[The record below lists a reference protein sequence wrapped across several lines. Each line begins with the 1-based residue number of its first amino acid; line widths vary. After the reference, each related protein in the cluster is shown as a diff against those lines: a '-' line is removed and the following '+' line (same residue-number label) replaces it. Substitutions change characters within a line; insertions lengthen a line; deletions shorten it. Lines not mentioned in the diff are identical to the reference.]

1 MSQRLVI
8 NNIID
13 GKVVNAMYYHWSAR
27 TGPALEEIMVLRE
40 DIIAFYHHNILDTN
54 KPIENFNQACLKA
67 SSGISGAHG
76 DSWKYANKNFGYDKQ
91 TVTQTEGII
100 AFTKEDMDDFT
111 DWSDGTVWIHWKLDH
126 NKNID
131 IENSTFNF
139 TQLVTQYSED
149 KFYKHSDD
157 FGFLSDTEIQR
168 LKNYPAN
175 IELENMP
182 VEDAEWYMGTL
193 PEYWYNSRDNHFYA
207 KIII

>member
-1 MSQRLVI
+1 MNQRLVI
-8 NNIID
+8 NNVID

-27 TGPALEEIMVLRE
+27 TGPALEKIMLLRE

-54 KPIENFNQACLKA
+54 KPIENFNQVCLEA

-76 DSWKYANKNFGYDKQ
+76 DSWRYANKNFGYDKQ

-100 AFTKEDMDDFT
+100 ALTKEDMDDFA

-131 IENSTFNF
+131 IENSTFDF
-139 TQLVTQYSED
+139 TQLVTRYTED
-149 KFYKHSDD
+149 EFYKHSDD

-182 VEDAEWYMGTL
+182 VEDAEWYMRTL
-193 PEYWYNSRDNHFYA
+193 PEYWYDNHDNHFYA

>member
-8 NNIID
+8 NNVID

-67 SSGISGAHG
+67 SSGVSDYHDA
-76 DSWKYANKNFGYDKQ
+76 SYEYAKKNFDYNKQ
-91 TVTQTEGII
+91 NPNRNEGII

-149 KFYKHSDD
+149 EFYKHSDD

-193 PEYWYNSRDNHFYA
+193 PEYWYNSHDNHFYA